1 MFIVTMEGLMIKFMV
16 LAMTSVDDWIVI
28 GLAVVDLSGRL
39 MDQLLRVYAPAVHR
53 GTFVRYIVGGGGN
66 DRIRNGYCWMGLM
79 IVVVVVARVIVV
91 SEGVLLAV

>member
-53 GTFVRYIVGGGGN
+53 GAFVRYIVGGGGN
-66 DRIRNGYCWMGLM
+66 DRIGNGYCWMGLM
-79 IVVVVVARVIVV
+79 IAVVVVARVIVV